1 MLDPGD
7 NFYFDLGAL
16 VLFLIVTGFAG
27 AAETAISAIN
37 RVRLKSMLDRGISR
51 AHAIEAL
58 VEDPRRSLATLL
70 LLNTLGLIGA
80 AAAATLAVLN
90 ATTPLGRLAAAVIA
104 FLAIF
109 GVQFVAKAFA
119 ARHPE
124 GIALAVVG
132 PIDALATV
140 LSPLIWLF
148 GLASR
153 LAGAAPDES
162 GEGMLMREEELRLLV
177 DVGEE
182 EGLIEAGERDMITGI
197 FELGETVAREVMV
210 PRIDI
215 VAVDVNTPLHEALD
229 TIIAHGHSRIPVYDE
244 SIDNIVGILYAKD
257 LLKYL
262 RDQQTDRPL
271 KDMLRP
277 AYFIPESKRVDDLLK
292 ELQTKRIHIAIVVD
306 EYGGTAGLVTIE
318 DLLEEIVGEIQ
329 DEFDVEEPIREAIS
343 PTEVV
348 YDARV
353 RLDDV
358 NDELDLQLPTE
369 DSDTLGGLVF
379 SLLGKMPVVG
389 DEVESD
395 GARLQVLSVLGRRI
409 KKVKVVKQ
417 QPPESKGDQ
426 AGVPASDMAEWREN
440 EGTARSWSK
449 SRRLG
454 ETA

>member
-1 MLDPGD
+1 MLESDSSL
-7 NFYFDLGAL
+7 YIDLGLL
-16 VLFLIVTGFAG
+16 VFFLIVTAFAG

-37 RVRLKSMLDRGISR
+37 RVRLKSMLDRGLTR

-58 VEDPRRSLATLL
+58 LDDPRRSLATLI

-80 AAAATLAVLN
+80 AVTATLAVLN
-90 ATTPLGRLAAAVIA
+90 ATTLLERIIAAVAA

-109 GVQFVAKAFA
+109 GVQFISKGFA
-119 ARHPE
+119 ARRPE
-124 GIALAVVG
+124 GVALAVVG
-132 PIDALATV
+132 PIDTVATV

-148 GLASR
+148 DQASR

-182 EGLIEAGERDMITGI
+182 EGLIEADEREMITGI

-215 VAVDVNTPLHEALD
+215 VSADVNTPLREALD
-229 TIIAHGHSRIPVYDE
+229 VVIEHGHSRIPVYDE

-257 LLKYL
+257 LLRYL
-262 RDQQTDRPL
+262 RDGQIDRPL

-277 AYFIPESKRVDDLLK
+277 AYFIPESKRVDDLLQ
-292 ELQTKRIHIAIVVD
+292 ELQTKKIHIAIVVD

-329 DEFDVEEPIREAIS
+329 DEYDVEEPIREAIS
-343 PTEVV
+343 ETEVV

-353 RLDDV
+353 RLDEV

-379 SLLGKMPVVG
+379 SLLGKMPSVG

-395 GARLQVLSVLGRRI
+395 GAWLQVLSVVGRRI
-409 KKVKVVKQ
+409 KKVKVVKR
-417 QPPESKGDQ
+417 QPPESGDGDEEEPVSRV
-426 AGVPASDMAEWREN
+426 ANGSEASH
-440 EGTARSWSK
+440 RSWSK